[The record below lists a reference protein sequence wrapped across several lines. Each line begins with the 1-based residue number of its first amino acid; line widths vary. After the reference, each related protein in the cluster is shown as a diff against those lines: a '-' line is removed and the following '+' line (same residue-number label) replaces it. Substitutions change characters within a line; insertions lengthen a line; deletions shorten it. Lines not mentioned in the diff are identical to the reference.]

1 MAQVQNWSST
11 CLNNVRQAIH
21 HECGT
26 MSTSMCT
33 AVVLSCWA
41 VIIMHLISNYFQGFH
56 WNGNLS
62 LIVCA
67 KNIITGKK
75 KKHTFCFSLIQKW
88 ILAFL
93 VMQKKKKKKSF
104 LSCNGSK
111 YIQLF
116 TAHLLSVLCQGT
128 FWNTDSFL
136 SEIHILYHNNM
147 MFLPEILHC
156 IVHIFFIA
164 NYFWW

>member
-75 KKHTFCFSLIQKW
+75 KNTH
-88 ILAFL
+88 FL
-93 VMQKKKKKKSF
+93 LFTHSEMNSCIPCNAKKKKKSF

-111 YIQLF
+111 YTQLF